1 MQCLRGAAHRH
12 SYFCKEL
19 TDDVEAEVLET
30 ASGGACQSS
39 NRADNARESKVTVR
53 PANAADGARP
63 MQPTALAMECKKAK
77 LRNGMAFVRVFITCR
92 WDLVARD
99 A

>member
-1 MQCLRGAAHRH
+1 MVIVGASCAMQCLRGAAHRH

-39 NRADNARESKVTVR
+39 NRADNARESKVIVR
-53 PANAADGARP
+53 PANTADGARHG
-63 MQPTALAMECKKAK
+63 MQKSKATK
-77 LRNGMAFVRVFITCR
+77 
-92 WDLVARD
+92 
-99 A
+99 